1 MKRITTMLLGLAML
15 AWGAA
20 FAQSARPPDSEV
32 KKMIEQTQ
40 KAAET
45 FQRALDK
52 DVKNSIVR
60 SATGEMQMKTFLE
73 DFNTGLDRLKER
85 FKPEYAASAELN
97 AVMARAGELDEFIK
111 SQSPS
116 LKGRSEWDSFAGSL
130 NGLAAAYGSAFP
142 MKDAP
147 PRRINDLEIQ
157 QAADAAVKNG
167 QSLRKELSDVYGKE
181 DKDAKKTAEANI
193 DAMNK
198 AAKGLKDRID
208 DKKPAS
214 GEAAVFAES
223 VQKVNDSLG
232 ERTLPAD
239 AKTASDGINASLAKV
254 QQAFSMTAAE

>member
-1 MKRITTMLLGLAML
+1 MKRCKAILLGLTML
-15 AWGAA
+15 ICGAA
-20 FAQSARPPDSEV
+20 FAQTARPPDSEV

-40 KAAET
+40 KASET

-52 DVKNSIVR
+52 DLKNSIVR

-73 DFNTGLDRLKER
+73 DFNVGLERLKER
-85 FKPEYAASAELN
+85 FKPEYAASAELS
-97 AVMARAGELDEFIK
+97 AVMTRAGELDAFIK
-111 SQSPS
+111 SQTPS

-130 NGLAAAYGSAFP
+130 NSLAAAYGSAFP
-142 MKDAP
+142 VKDAP
-147 PRRINDLEIQ
+147 PRRINDLEIK

-167 QSLRKELSDVYGKE
+167 QSLRKELSEVYGKE
-181 DKDAKKTAEANI
+181 DKEAKKTAEANI

-198 AAKGLKDRID
+198 AAKGLKDRVD

-223 VQKVNDSLG
+223 VQKVKDSLG

-239 AKTASDGINASLAKV
+239 AKKAADGIAASLAKV
-254 QQAFSMTAAE
+254 QQAFGMTGAE